1 MRSNDAANE
10 TPVSE
15 ENPRE
20 CRTALR
26 TEPCTDSRSFATGCT
41 GGGGVGGMVF
51 TLGKVAENPERNDS
65 GIEGMGS
72 LRNRA
77 SGVFEAAG
85 VR

>member
-1 MRSNDAANE
+1 M
-10 TPVSE
+10 
-15 ENPRE
+15 
-20 CRTALR
+20 
-26 TEPCTDSRSFATGCT
+26 GCT
-41 GGGGVGGMVF
+41 GGGGVGGIVF